1 MTEIYRSSIEVLT
14 VVSILKSNAKYF
26 LEYLPSRTTP
36 RNFSTS
42 VRHKMATSYNN
53 LHLFILKLPSL
64 GILFKLIF
72 EKCVSLLQASL
83 TGTLCQSVRSE

>member
-1 MTEIYRSSIEVLT
+1 MKEIYRLSIEVLT
-14 VVSILKSNAKYF
+14 VVGILKSNAKYF

-42 VRHKMATSYNN
+42 VRHKMATSYN

-83 TGTLCQSVRSE
+83 TGTLCQSVRSK